1 MSGVKRPN
9 QYGGAGKANINFL
22 QLCLGIFLG
31 ALGMNL
37 WIDQDGTSS
46 ASGTST
52 ATKGLL
58 QHTPGGEA
66 SKVTTSG
73 NNNDERKLVLETET
87 AGWHPVNVFYG
98 EKKGLFN
105 DAPATIQESQ
115 ESFAQ
120 VGQDSIILDL
130 LGPNGF
136 FIDLAAND
144 ALDLTNTLALERK
157 GWTGLCVEPNPVYWY
172 GLSHRKCTVV
182 GALVAGTK
190 SEQVKVKF
198 RGVFGGIVGKLDN
211 KLANRKNEPQAPEVT
226 RYTAPITEVLK
237 KFQVPTTI
245 DYLSLDVEG
254 SEFEIMKDFPFETYT
269 IRVLTVERPNKK
281 LKALLQEK
289 GYVYLAELATWG
301 EYLWCHK
308 SSGFTP
314 EHEKIKLIKPRT

>member
-1 MSGVKRPN
+1 MVKRPN
-9 QYGGAGKANINFL
+9 PKGGARRANFF

-31 ALGMNL
+31 AFGMNL
-37 WIDQDGTSS
+37 WTEDGS
-46 ASGTST
+46 AS
-52 ATKGLL
+52 
-58 QHTPGGEA
+58 Q
-66 SKVTTSG
+66 TTSLLEHT
-73 NNNDERKLVLETET
+73 NERKLVVPSGGAASAATTEERE
-87 AGWHPVNVFYG
+87 GWHPVNVFYG
-98 EKKGLFN
+98 QKKGLFN

-115 ESFAQ
+115 ESYSQ

-130 LGPNGF
+130 LGSNGY

-157 GWTGLCVEPNPVYWY
+157 GWTGLCVEPNSVYWY

-182 GALVAGTK
+182 GAVVAGTK

-211 KLANRKNEPQAPEVT
+211 RLANRKKEPESPEVT
-226 RYTAPITEVLK
+226 RYTAPITEVLQ
-237 KFQVPTTI
+237 KFRVPTTI

-281 LKALLQEK
+281 LKALLEEK
-289 GYVYLAELATWG
+289 GYVYLTELATWG
-301 EYLWCHK
+301 EFLWCHK
-308 SSGFTP
+308 STGFTP
-314 EHEKIKLIKPRT
+314 EHEKIKSIKPRT

>member
-1 MSGVKRPN
+1 MAVVKRPY
-9 QYGGAGKANINFL
+9 QYGGAGRANINFL

-31 ALGMNL
+31 AFGMNL
-37 WIDQDGTSS
+37 WN
-46 ASGTST
+46 SGTATTTT
-52 ATKGLL
+52 ATTSLL
-58 QHTPGGEA
+58 QQIPGGEA
-66 SKVTTSG
+66 SKTSS
-73 NNNDERKLVLETET
+73 NDERKLAETE
-87 AGWHPVNVFYG
+87 GWHPVHVFYG

-120 VGQDSIILDL
+120 VGQDSIIFDL
-130 LGPNGF
+130 LGTNGF

-182 GALVAGTK
+182 GALVAGTI

-237 KFQVPTTI
+237 KFQVPKTI

-281 LKALLQEK
+281 LQALLQEK